1 MLLVHRRISIPPSP
15 PSTVTHTHHEG
26 RRAIPHDIA
35 EEANRWAFVAEKILH
50 GNPSGVD
57 NSVSVFGGALG
68 YTRAGFGRDG
78 GMEGIQGYVFSFRV
92 PVIQPFALRFWLRPQ
107 CPPFHA
113 SGS

>member
-78 GMEGIQGYVFSFRV
+78 GMEGIQGYVFSF
-92 PVIQPFALRFWLRPQ
+92 
-107 CPPFHA
+107 
-113 SGS
+113 